1 MMARSSGSRQE
12 PAAATTSPRERAA
25 PGATHLSIEV
35 PDRLY
40 FRIGEVS
47 SITGVPPYVLRY
59 WESEFPALQPRKSG
73 GGQRLYRKRDVILV
87 LEIKKLLYQERYTVA
102 GARRRLTEREER
114 ARRLE
119 TRAALHRVR
128 TGLEEILR
136 IVSSRA
142 PGTDGR

>member
-1 MMARSSGSRQE
+1 MPRPPRSQQDPAPGSVPSRE
-12 PAAATTSPRERAA
+12 RPAPAAGDIPV
-25 PGATHLSIEV
+25 EV

-73 GGQRLYRKRDVILV
+73 GGQRLYRKRDVALI
-87 LEIKKLLYQERYTVA
+87 LEIRKLLYQERYTVA

-119 TRAALHRVR
+119 ARATIQRLRA
-128 TGLEEILR
+128 GLEGILKQL
-136 IVSSRA
+136 
-142 PGTDGR
+142 T

>member
-1 MMARSSGSRQE
+1 
-12 PAAATTSPRERAA
+12 
-25 PGATHLSIEV
+25 V

-47 SITGVPPYVLRY
+47 EITGVPPYVLRY

-73 GGQRLYRKRDVILV
+73 GGQRLYRKRDVAMI

-119 TRAALHRVR
+119 ARAALQRLR
-128 TGLEEILR
+128 TGLEDIIKQL
-136 IVSSRA
+136 S
-142 PGTDGR
+142 

>member
-1 MMARSSGSRQE
+1 MPRSPRSQQD
-12 PAAATTSPRERAA
+12 PAAGNASSRERPAPTAA
-25 PGATHLSIEV
+25 ELPSEV

-47 SITGVPPYVLRY
+47 AITGVPPYVLRY

-73 GGQRLYRKRDVILV
+73 GGQRLYRKRDVAMI
-87 LEIKKLLYQERYTVA
+87 LEIKRLLYQERYTVA

-119 TRAALHRVR
+119 ARATLQRVR
-128 TGLEEILR
+128 AGLEGILKQL
-136 IVSSRA
+136 S
-142 PGTDGR
+142 

>member
-1 MMARSSGSRQE
+1 MPRPPRSQQDPAPGSI
-12 PAAATTSPRERAA
+12 ASRERTVLA
-25 PGATHLSIEV
+25 PTDLPVEV

-73 GGQRLYRKRDVILV
+73 GGQRLYRKRDVALI

-119 TRAALHRVR
+119 ARAAIQRLRA
-128 TGLEEILR
+128 GLENILKQL
-136 IVSSRA
+136 
-142 PGTDGR
+142 T

>member
-1 MMARSSGSRQE
+1 MPRSSRSQQDPATGAAASRE
-12 PAAATTSPRERAA
+12 RPVPAAAELPT
-25 PGATHLSIEV
+25 EV

-47 SITGVPPYVLRY
+47 AITGVQPYVLRY

-73 GGQRLYRKRDVILV
+73 GGQRLYRKRDVTMI

-119 TRAALHRVR
+119 ARATLQRLRA
-128 TGLEEILR
+128 GLEGIIKQL
-136 IVSSRA
+136 S
-142 PGTDGR
+142 

>member
-1 MMARSSGSRQE
+1 MPRPPRSQQDPTPGSV
-12 PAAATTSPRERAA
+12 PSRERAIPA
-25 PGATHLSIEV
+25 PTDIPVEV

-73 GGQRLYRKRDVILV
+73 GGQRLYRKRDVALI

-114 ARRLE
+114 ARRQE
-119 TRAALHRVR
+119 ARAAIQRLRA
-128 TGLEEILR
+128 GLENLLKQL
-136 IVSSRA
+136 
-142 PGTDGR
+142 T

>member
-1 MMARSSGSRQE
+1 MARSPRRQQGL
-12 PAAATTSPRERAA
+12 AADPSSPRERQ
-25 PGATHLSIEV
+25 PGVIPDSPAEV

-47 SITGVPPYVLRY
+47 AITGVPPYVLRY

-73 GGQRLYRKRDVILV
+73 GGQRLYRKRDVVLL

-102 GARRRLTEREER
+102 GARKRLAEREDR

-119 TRAALHRVR
+119 LRAALERIR
-128 TGLEEILR
+128 GGLED
-136 IVSSRA
+136 IVKQLS
-142 PGTDGR
+142 

>member
-1 MMARSSGSRQE
+1 MPRSPRSGQE
-12 PAAATTSPRERAA
+12 PAADATPSRERPSAVTA
-25 PGATHLSIEV
+25 ELPSEV

-47 SITGVPPYVLRY
+47 AITGVPPYVLRY

-73 GGQRLYRKRDVILV
+73 GGQRLYRKRDVAMI

-119 TRAALHRVR
+119 ARAALQRLR
-128 TGLEEILR
+128 TGLEGILKQL
-136 IVSSRA
+136 S
-142 PGTDGR
+142 

>member
-1 MMARSSGSRQE
+1 MPRPPRSQQDPTPGSV
-12 PAAATTSPRERAA
+12 PSRERTIPA
-25 PGATHLSIEV
+25 PTDIPVEV

-73 GGQRLYRKRDVILV
+73 GGQRLYRKRDVALI

-119 TRAALHRVR
+119 ARAAIQRLRA
-128 TGLEEILR
+128 GLENLLKQL
-136 IVSSRA
+136 
-142 PGTDGR
+142 T

>member
-1 MMARSSGSRQE
+1 MS
-12 PAAATTSPRERAA
+12 
-25 PGATHLSIEV
+25 EV

-59 WESEFPALQPRKSG
+59 CESEFPVLQPRKSG
-73 GGQRLYRKRDVILV
+73 GGQRLYRKRDVFMI
-87 LEIKKLLYQERYTVA
+87 LEIRKLLYQERYTVA

-119 TRAALHRVR
+119 MRAALQRIR
-128 TGLEEILR
+128 IGLEEIVKRL
-136 IVSSRA
+136 S
-142 PGTDGR
+142 

>member
-1 MMARSSGSRQE
+1 MARPPRSQQNTVANPS
-12 PAAATTSPRERAA
+12 APREPHVHTRSEASA
-25 PGATHLSIEV
+25 EV

-40 FRIGEVS
+40 FRIGDVA

-73 GGQRLYRKRDVILV
+73 GGQRLYRKRDVVLL

-114 ARRLE
+114 ARRTE
-119 TRAALHRVR
+119 MRSALQRLR
-128 TGLEEILR
+128 LGLEDVIKQL
-136 IVSSRA
+136 S
-142 PGTDGR
+142 

>member
-1 MMARSSGSRQE
+1 MPRPPRSQQDPTPGSV
-12 PAAATTSPRERAA
+12 PSRERTVPA
-25 PGATHLSIEV
+25 PADIQVEV

-73 GGQRLYRKRDVILV
+73 GGQRLYRKRDVALI

-119 TRAALHRVR
+119 ARAAIQRLRA
-128 TGLEEILR
+128 GLENLLKQL
-136 IVSSRA
+136 
-142 PGTDGR
+142 T

>member
-1 MMARSSGSRQE
+1 MPRSSRSQQNS
-12 PAAATTSPRERAA
+12 ATGTATSRER
-25 PGATHLSIEV
+25 PVPATAELPTEV

-47 SITGVPPYVLRY
+47 DITGVPPYVLRY

-73 GGQRLYRKRDVILV
+73 GGQRLYRKRDVVLV

-119 TRAALHRVR
+119 ARAALQRLR
-128 TGLEEILR
+128 AGLEGILKQL
-136 IVSSRA
+136 S
-142 PGTDGR
+142 

>member
-1 MMARSSGSRQE
+1 MPRPPRSQPDPGGGSPLPRE
-12 PAAATTSPRERAA
+12 RPLPAAAELPS
-25 PGATHLSIEV
+25 EV

-47 SITGVPPYVLRY
+47 EITGVPPYVLRY

-73 GGQRLYRKRDVILV
+73 GGQRLYRKRDVAMI

-119 TRAALHRVR
+119 ARAALQRIR
-128 TGLEEILR
+128 TGLEDIIKQL
-136 IVSSRA
+136 S
-142 PGTDGR
+142 

>member
-1 MMARSSGSRQE
+1 VPGNA
-12 PAAATTSPRERAA
+12 PPRERSSPAA
-25 PGATHLSIEV
+25 SELPLEV

-47 SITGVPPYVLRY
+47 TITGVPPYVLRY

-73 GGQRLYRKRDVILV
+73 GGQRLYRKRDVAMI

-102 GARRRLTEREER
+102 GARRRMTEREER

-119 TRAALHRVR
+119 ARAAIQRLRA
-128 TGLEEILR
+128 GLEGILKQL
-136 IVSSRA
+136 S
-142 PGTDGR
+142 

>member
-1 MMARSSGSRQE
+1 MARSPRREQDPTTGSTASRE
-12 PAAATTSPRERAA
+12 RPAAAPAEL
-25 PGATHLSIEV
+25 PPEV

-47 SITGVPPYVLRY
+47 TITGVPPYVLRY

-73 GGQRLYRKRDVILV
+73 GGQRLYRKRDVALI

-119 TRAALHRVR
+119 ARAALQRLR
-128 TGLEEILR
+128 AGLEGILKKL
-136 IVSSRA
+136 S
-142 PGTDGR
+142 